1 MKSMGFRHRI
11 VLCAALA
18 LSTGA
23 LTAQD
28 WDDWDEYDEGYVSA
42 RKGIEFALNF
52 GVYQG
57 HHKAAN
63 EFFSG
68 YSGEIYELN
77 DNTANLMTIEERLG
91 ISSPSSIVWS
101 QVMNSIGLE
110 QGEFQYI
117 EYPAYSEALKLYG
130 MRYTPATIMGLQ
142 TMLFLNPESAFTLH
156 IDAINGLKSEGAWNM
171 VTNEIIQG
179 GGSENRRQFG
189 IFSEENRFQLS
200 LGYRTAA
207 YITDEVSWV
216 FELGGTM
223 LATQLEQ
230 HYVRI
235 QNQNYQLLTASLGNG
250 QFQNPTSTMTS
261 TGFGGYGGI
270 GVELFFEEGGNLMLT
285 ARVSRDKV
293 RMGNYED
300 DLWQGALYLTWV
312 IPPQLGDFIR
322 ASF

>member
-1 MKSMGFRHRI
+1 MNSMGFRQRI
-11 VLCAALA
+11 VLCATLA

-110 QGEFQYI
+110 QGEFKRI
-117 EYPAYSEALKLYG
+117 EYPAYERGIEAIRHALQAGYHYG
-130 MRYTPATIMGLQ
+130 VAD
-142 TMLFLNPESAFTLH
+142 H
-156 IDAINGLKSEGAWNM
+156 
-171 VTNEIIQG
+171 V
-179 GGSENRRQFG
+179 
-189 IFSEENRFQLS
+189 
-200 LGYRTAA
+200 
-207 YITDEVSWV
+207 V
-216 FELGGTM
+216 FESRKCLHV
-223 LATQLEQ
+223 AHRCNQWTQIRRSLE
-230 HYVRI
+230 H
-235 QNQNYQLLTASLGNG
+235 
-250 QFQNPTSTMTS
+250 
-261 TGFGGYGGI
+261 
-270 GVELFFEEGGNLMLT
+270 
-285 ARVSRDKV
+285 
-293 RMGNYED
+293 
-300 DLWQGALYLTWV
+300 
-312 IPPQLGDFIR
+312 GDQ
-322 ASF
+322 

>member
-1 MKSMGFRHRI
+1 M
-11 VLCAALA
+11 ALLMVMSSSA
-18 LSTGA
+18 LH
-23 LTAQD
+23 AQN
-28 WDDWDEYDEGYVSA
+28 WDDWDDYDAAYVPA
-42 RKGIEFALNF
+42 RKGVEFALNF

-63 EFFSG
+63 EFYSG

-77 DNTANLMTIEERLG
+77 DPIANLMTIEERLQ
-91 ISSPSSIVWS
+91 INNTNSVVWS

-110 QGEFQYI
+110 AGEFRYI
-117 EYPAYSEALKLYG
+117 EYPVYSEALRLYG
-130 MRYTPATIMGLQ
+130 MRYAPATILGLQ
-142 TMLFLNPESAFTLH
+142 TMLFFNPESAFTLH
-156 IDAINGLKSEGAWNM
+156 IDAINGLKSEGGWNIVSSDVDTGM
-171 VTNEIIQG
+171 
-179 GGSENRRQFG
+179 GSENRRTYG
-189 IFSEENRFQLS
+189 IFSEEDRFQLS

-223 LATQLEQ
+223 LATQLKQ
-230 HYVRI
+230 NYVRI
-235 QNQNYQLLTASLGNG
+235 QNQNYQLLTAPIGNG

-261 TGFGGYGGI
+261 TGFGGYGGL

-285 ARVSRDKV
+285 ARVSRDRV
-293 RMGNYED
+293 RMGTYED
-300 DLWQGALYLTWV
+300 DLWQGAMYLTWV